1 MMLQNVTKKV
11 KTKKGTLNF
20 SINDERR
27 INDHLKS
34 LEKSGS
40 LTNDR
45 YKKIKAIGIRLGI

>member
-1 MMLQNVTKKV
+1 MLQNVTKKV